1 MVKKIPEMPEKSI
14 EERLDGSDLK
24 EIIGERLRNNGVKIP
39 FEYAVKEK
47 GEFILMSQNFFNQ
60 HSDFYRSVTWS
71 VVFCRLVIAQFD
83 HHHFVGVVFRIL
95 YRSHR

>member
-1 MVKKIPEMPEKSI
+1 MPEKSI

-60 HSDFYRSVTWS
+60 HSD
-71 VVFCRLVIAQFD
+71 
-83 HHHFVGVVFRIL
+83 
-95 YRSHR
+95 